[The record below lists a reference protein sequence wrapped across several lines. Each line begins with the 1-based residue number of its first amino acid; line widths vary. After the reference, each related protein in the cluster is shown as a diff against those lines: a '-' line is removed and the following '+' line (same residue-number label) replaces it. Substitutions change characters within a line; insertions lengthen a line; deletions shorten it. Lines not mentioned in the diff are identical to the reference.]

1 MSILKFFSSANYL
14 PVNLCV
20 ARELGLETAVLLGEL
35 VSEHEFWESQGK
47 LRADGYFYATVEK
60 IEARTTLS
68 KHKQLCAIEKLQSL
82 GLIEVA
88 LKGMPSKRHFKIN
101 LGKLCEFFSLPRQ
114 QSNLNE
120 PKNEPKKFS
129 TSAPTND
136 NIDNTECVD
145 NIEKTSFQQ
154 SGDIPCESGNPGDRC
169 SKNRITPRCSI
180 FEHQGVQF
188 LNTNKNNIYKNTNN
202 ILYNSSVE
210 NFENSID
217 VESPNKLENWRND
230 YGTANIGTEKY
241 ISSRKGQN
249 NSKKHQLGSAK
260 RSVNSDI
267 R

>member
-68 KHKQLCAIEKLQSL
+68 KRKQLAAVEKLKAL
-82 GLIEVA
+82 GLIDVA

-101 LGKLCEFFSLPRQ
+101 LDKLCEFFSLPRQ

-129 TSAPTND
+129 TSDTTNS
-136 NIDNTECVD
+136 NGDNTVGD
-145 NIEKTSFQQ
+145 NNSGQMSFPQ
-154 SGDIPCESGNPGDRC
+154 SGNIYCASGNSGDMCRE
-169 SKNRITPRCSI
+169 NRITTRCP
-180 FEHQGVQF
+180 ETGQQGVPKRD
-188 LNTNKNNIYKNTNN
+188 TNKNIIYKNTNN

-217 VESPNKLENWRND
+217 VENSPNKLENWRND
-230 YGTANIGTEKY
+230 YGTANIGTAKHL
-241 ISSRKGQN
+241 SD
-249 NSKKHQLGSAK
+249 SK
-260 RSVNSDI
+260 R
-267 R
+267 

>member
-1 MSILKFFSSANYL
+1 MEACIMSILKFFSSANYL

-20 ARELGLETAVLLGEL
+20 ARELGLETAVMLGEL

-68 KHKQLCAIEKLQSL
+68 KHKQLCAIEKLKVL
-82 GLIEVA
+82 GLIDVA

-101 LGKLCEFFSLPRQ
+101 LDKLCEFFSLPRQ

-129 TSAPTND
+129 TSDTTNS
-136 NIDNTECVD
+136 NVDNTVGD
-145 NIEKTSFQQ
+145 NNSGQMSFPQ
-154 SGDIPCESGNPGDRC
+154 SGNIYCASGNSGDMCGENRITTRC
-169 SKNRITPRCSI
+169 SKI
-180 FEHQGVQF
+180 EHQGVQF
-188 LNTNKNNIYKNTNN
+188 LDTNKNIIYKNTNN

-217 VESPNKLENWRND
+217 VENSPNKLENWRND
-230 YGTANIGTEKY
+230 YGTANIGTAKHL
-241 ISSRKGQN
+241 SD
-249 NSKKHQLGSAK
+249 SK
-260 RSVNSDI
+260 R
-267 R
+267 